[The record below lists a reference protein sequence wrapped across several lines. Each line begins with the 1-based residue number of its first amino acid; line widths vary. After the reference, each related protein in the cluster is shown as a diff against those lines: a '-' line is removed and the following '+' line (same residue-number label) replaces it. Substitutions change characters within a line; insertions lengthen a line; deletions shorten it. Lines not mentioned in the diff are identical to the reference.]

1 MVAARANC
9 PGMSST
15 HTLTTAWAC
24 VLVRPQRRIAP
35 RSMPGWKNSPG
46 NRPDPRR
53 HKSYLLAE
61 PRDGTGGVPDPID
74 LQYRAA
80 IQVEGCDDES
90 IGQRNSSTPFESVR
104 GDDSPGA
111 GFAARSVP
119 L

>member
-35 RSMPGWKNSPG
+35 RSTPGWKNSLG

-53 HKSYLLAE
+53 HKSYLPNHAQVLAACQVH
-61 PRDGTGGVPDPID
+61 RT
-74 LQYRAA
+74 A
-80 IQVEGCDDES
+80 IPCCYLMEGCDDES
-90 IGQRNSSTPFESVR
+90 IGQRNSSTPFESV
-104 GDDSPGA
+104 
-111 GFAARSVP
+111 
-119 L
+119 